1 MKYELEIFDRII
13 SGNLSPFADCFD
25 DPIKF
30 NKAIKEKNENCFNYI
45 VGSFKKSG
53 SKFVL
58 VDKKVVS
65 SLHPLAEKLITP
77 QQNLFQVADL
87 EIIAPDAYKILQLKK
102 QNIVSV
108 SYSRQPNKTVIFIK
122 ETRNCDEI
130 PCNEA
135 KYYYYNDLLKEEVL
149 RIKKTIK
156 ESVFGYTSSEDIEQY
171 IHKQQHAL
179 VNFCFQLMKLLDCE
193 KHNDVYKPAINFTD
207 IDILNNV
214 FISLEELLR
223 FFEKNY
229 LKYIDGNIQIPYR
242 SALVKIYD
250 ITEKLE
256 SVKSN
261 LLNSDISA
269 ILLKC
274 IYVPF
279 LKLSAIT
286 IEERISYKE
295 LIYFNTY
302 LTAFYDDMQNSE
314 YSISES
320 RIKEILYEVN
330 FNSIDFFNLEIQSIQ
345 LKSNEHDS
353 ISDKIEYLYHCLKTV
368 NQRHCKLHISFVPEL
383 SSLKQQLIFWIEEE
397 ICYLNKKI
405 ALNKSEQKVNLFSDE
420 DKVKL
425 QSGLTV
431 AQLAFFFKLQADVG
445 IISHKIQRDIFRHI
459 AESYQTS
466 KVIDISQDSIK
477 NKFYNID
484 NTVVEVIK
492 EKTIQILNQLKQH

>member
-13 SGNLSPFADCFD
+13 SGNLSPFADGLD
-25 DPIKF
+25 DPLKF
-30 NKAIKEKNENCFNYI
+30 NKAIKEKNESCFNYI

-53 SKFVL
+53 NKFVL
-58 VDKKVVS
+58 LDKKVVS
-65 SLHPLAEKLITP
+65 SLHPLVEKLITP
-77 QQNLFQVADL
+77 QQNLFKVADL

-130 PCNEA
+130 PYNEA
-135 KYYYYNDLLKEEVL
+135 KYYYYNNLLKEEVL

-156 ESVFGYTSSEDIEQY
+156 ESVFGYASSEDIEQY

-179 VNFCFQLMKLLDCE
+179 INLCFQLMKVLDSE
-193 KHNDVYKPAINFTD
+193 KQNDIYKPASSFTD

-242 SALVKIYD
+242 SALVKIYEID
-250 ITEKLE
+250 EKLE
-256 SVKSN
+256 VVKST
-261 LLNSDISA
+261 LLNSEISP

-302 LTAFYDDMQNSE
+302 LTAFYDEIENSE
-314 YSISES
+314 QAITES

-330 FNSIDFFNLEIQSIQ
+330 FNSIDFFNFEIQAIQ
-345 LKSNEHDS
+345 LTSNQYDS
-353 ISDKIEYLYHCLKTV
+353 ISEKIDYYYHCLKTV
-368 NQRHCKLHISFVPEL
+368 NQRHCKLHIAFSPEL
-383 SSLKQQLIFWIEEE
+383 NSLKQQLIFWIEEE
-397 ICYLNKKI
+397 ISYLNKKI
-405 ALNKSEQKVNLFSDE
+405 ALNKPEQKVNLFSDIE
-420 DKVKL
+420 KVKL

-459 AESYQTS
+459 AENYQTS
-466 KVIDISQDSIK
+466 KVVDISQDSIK
-477 NKFYNID
+477 NRYYNID
-484 NTVVEVIK
+484 NSVIEVLK
-492 EKTIQILNQLKQH
+492 EKIIQILNQIKQH